1 MASLRAWASAGPY
14 PGRLLSPRSEK
25 TILTR
30 DRHGDVVETRV
41 SDVAGDSVE
50 TTVIGRNGLLRGSYL
65 DDPLYG
71 RSMYPLRTLDRAYL
85 SPNHE
90 TVTKTTNG
98 VETVETITADN
109 AFTGE
114 HEVTRKMHNNFTGE
128 DQVVHEVRSPR
139 GDRRIRSLSP
149 TGHSR
154 IVFDDLLDP
163 RRRGLRED
171 FLLDDMR
178 TKTFNDR
185 LSAGLNSRSLYLDDP
200 QWRRPKT
207 RVDDP
212 VLARHYVEDP
222 LRRYAVSDNSLYD
235 PLCRHSALDY
245 PLAGNYRGADFRGAG
260 FRGADFRSADFRG
273 ADYRGADYRLA
284 DPRYNDYLARRT
296 AYAVDDPLYRRSAY
310 LAADPLYRALR

>member
-14 PGRLLSPRSEK
+14 PGHLLSPRTEK

-30 DRHGDVVETRV
+30 DRLVETRAV

-50 TTVIGRNGLLRGSYL
+50 TTVIGRGGLLRGSYL
-65 DDPLYG
+65 DDPLFARRGAFEDPLYR
-71 RSMYPLRTLDRAYL
+71 RSIYPLRAYDHAYL
-85 SPNHE
+85 SPRHE

-98 VETVETITADN
+98 VDTVETVTADN
-109 AFTGE
+109 AVTGE
-114 HEVTRKMHNNFTGE
+114 HEVTQKVHNNVTGE
-128 DQVVHEVRSPR
+128 DEVIHAVRSPR
-139 GDRRIRSLSP
+139 GDRVTTRSLSP
-149 TGHSR
+149 GGRSR
-154 IVFDDLLDP
+154 IHFDDLLDP

-171 FLLDDMR
+171 FLMDDMR
-178 TKTFNDR
+178 TKRYNDR

-212 VLARHYVEDP
+212 LLARHYLEDP
-222 LRRYAVSDNSLYD
+222 LRRYAVSDYSMYDRVYD

-245 PLAGNYRGADFRGAG
+245 PLAGNYRLAAG
-260 FRGADFRSADFRG
+260 
-273 ADYRGADYRLA
+273 LA
-284 DPRYNDYLARRT
+284 DRRGYSALDDPLYNDYLARRT

-310 LAADPLYRALR
+310 LMTDPLYRALR

>member
-14 PGRLLSPRSEK
+14 PGRLLSPRTEK
-25 TILTR
+25 TTLTR
-30 DRHGDVVETRV
+30 DRLGDLVETRAV

-50 TTVIGRNGLLRGSYL
+50 TTVIGRHGLLRGSYL
-65 DDPLYG
+65 DDPLYR
-71 RSMYPLRTLDRAYL
+71 RSIYPLRTWDRAYL
-85 SPNHE
+85 SPSHE

-98 VETVETITADN
+98 VETVETVTADN
-109 AFTGE
+109 AVTGE
-114 HEVTRKMHNNFTGE
+114 HEVTQKVHNNVTGE
-128 DQVVHEVRSPR
+128 DQVVHEVSSPR
-139 GDRRIRSLSP
+139 GARIRSLSP

-178 TKTFNDR
+178 TKRFNDR

-207 RVDDP
+207 RIDDP

-222 LRRYAVSDNSLYD
+222 LRRYAVSDYSLYD
-235 PLCRHSALDY
+235 PLYRSSALDY
-245 PLAGNYRGADFRGAG
+245 PLAGNYRL
-260 FRGADFRSADFRG
+260 
-273 ADYRGADYRLA
+273 ADYRLA
-284 DPRYNDYLARRT
+284 DPLYNDYLARRT

>member
-25 TILTR
+25 TTLTR
-30 DRHGDVVETRV
+30 DRYGDVVETRAV
-41 SDVAGDSVE
+41 SDVAGDSVG
-50 TTVIGRNGLLRGSYL
+50 TTVLGRNGLLRGSYL
-65 DDPLYG
+65 DDPLYR

-109 AFTGE
+109 VFTGE
-114 HEVTRKMHNNFTGE
+114 HEVTQKMHNNFTGE

-139 GDRRIRSLSP
+139 GNRIRSLSP

-178 TKTFNDR
+178 TKRFNDR

-235 PLCRHSALDY
+235 PLCRYSALDY
-245 PLAGNYRGADFRGAG
+245 PLAGNYRGADYRGV
-260 FRGADFRSADFRG
+260 
-273 ADYRGADYRLA
+273 DYRGADYRLA
-284 DPRYNDYLARRT
+284 DPLYNDYLARRT

-310 LAADPLYRALR
+310 LATDPLYRALR